1 MYFINLSMKWKIFG
15 WTCFLSTRFFCFQY
29 IKMKKAN
36 YELCYSQ
43 SRKQPAEVF
52 YEKGVLKNFFKFR
65 FKIAKFTGKTFVE
78 VSFSI
83 KLQTSGLPLIS
94 RSIDKD
100 IDRESKRIA
109 LGPTLFRDFKITLF
123 RVKSPGF
130 SVKRIHRTL

>member
-1 MYFINLSMKWKIFG
+1 
-15 WTCFLSTRFFCFQY
+15 
-29 IKMKKAN
+29 MKKAN

-43 SRKQPAEVF
+43 SRKQPPEMF
-52 YEKGVLKNFFKFR
+52 YKKGVLKNFFKFR

-123 RVKSPGF
+123 RLKSPGF
-130 SVKRIHRTL
+130 RSKESTELCKLTKKTS